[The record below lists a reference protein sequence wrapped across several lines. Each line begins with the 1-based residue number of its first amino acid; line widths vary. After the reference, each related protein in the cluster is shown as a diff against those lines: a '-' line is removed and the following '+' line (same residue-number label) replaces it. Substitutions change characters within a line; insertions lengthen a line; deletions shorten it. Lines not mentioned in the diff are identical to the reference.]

1 MKALF
6 VELSPFERNRNA
18 YLNDDE
24 YSLFQQMLLAN
35 PEAGP
40 VITNSGGLR
49 KVRFGSVRRSKG
61 KRGSVRVIYYY
72 WHSGLQFWLF
82 TLYDKDE
89 LDDLSSDKRRQLKAL
104 LEREVKARQAP

>member
-35 PEAGP
+35 PKAGA

-49 KVRFGSVRRSKG
+49 KIPSDRSGAARESEVAFG
-61 KRGSVRVIYYY
+61 
-72 WHSGLQFWLF
+72 
-82 TLYDKDE
+82 
-89 LDDLSSDKRRQLKAL
+89 
-104 LEREVKARQAP
+104 